1 MPPQTRLDRDVY
13 QILRKLE
20 DDHERNSSKP
30 AKFTISGVYDMIKK
44 SNSSVAREKKR
55 PLEDAIER
63 AMRLRKKE
71 RTENDEDEMMEDS
84 PAEPPT
90 PKPQTNPSLMNK
102 QIAKS
107 WNVPR
112 RDRASSP
119 EATVESA
126 ISTNERLPNGEP
138 KLKRRRA
145 EKAEKDRTPPG
156 GLSLFNL
163 GGMDDAIEQL
173 VRHVARPIVRAKK
186 WMEKAKGAEPTRGV
200 LLHGPPGCGKT
211 VLANTFAAELGIP
224 FIPVSAPSLVAGMS
238 GESEKQIRTLYEEA
252 KSLAPCLVFIDE
264 IDAIMGKR
272 DNAQREMEKRIV
284 AQMLTCMDELSLE
297 KTGGKAVVTIAATN
311 RPDSIDP
318 ALRRAGRFNLEI
330 NIGVPNELS
339 RIQILKALTKNYNLA
354 EDVDLTALAKVTPGF
369 VGADLQDVVSQAVS
383 DMLERA
389 DETRIRKAMDEI
401 PAPEDGFVE
410 ATPKMKF
417 MKHQLSALKSL
428 FDDTDFEDD
437 ESYLVTQQHLLD
449 AITRVQP
456 SAKREGFSTI
466 PDTTWD
472 QVGALKAVQKELSL
486 AIIRPIDTPE
496 LFSKVGWRSP
506 SGVLLWGPPGCGKTL
521 LAKAVAN
528 EAKANFI
535 SIKGPELL
543 NKFVGESE
551 RAVRQVFS
559 RARSSAPCILF
570 FDELDALVP
579 KRGDAIAESS
589 ARVVNMLL
597 TELDGMNSRAGVYII
612 GATNRPDMIDPA
624 ILRPGRLGNNIF
636 VDLPDEDGRVE
647 ILKTRI
653 RTVLPES
660 TPEQLSALEPVAR
673 DSRCQG
679 FSGADIENLHIA
691 AAKAAVERWD
701 EDKGSS
707 IEIILADWNVALSKI
722 KPSVSEKSADHFR
735 RLQNKGWN

>member
-1 MPPQTRLDRDVY
+1 MPPRLVQRVDRDVY
-13 QILRKLE
+13 QILRKFE
-20 DDHERNSSKP
+20 DEHERYGNSKP
-30 AKFTISGVYDMIKK
+30 LKFTISGVYNDIKK
-44 SNSSVAREKKR
+44 SNSSLSREKKKV
-55 PLEDAIER
+55 LEDSIER
-63 AMRLRKKE
+63 VLRFRKDE
-71 RTENDEDEMMEDS
+71 RAEDDDEDEAMEDT

-90 PKPQTNPSLMNK
+90 PKVSQ
-102 QIAKS
+102 
-107 WNVPR
+107 
-112 RDRASSP
+112 
-119 EATVESA
+119 VESS
-126 ISTNERLPNGEP
+126 ISLNERERLPNGEP
-138 KLKRRRA
+138 KPKKRRA
-145 EKAEKDRTPPG
+145 ERPEKDRTPPN

-163 GGMDDAIEQL
+163 GGMDNAIAQL
-173 VRHVARPIVRAKK
+173 VRHVARPIVRASK

-200 LLHGPPGCGKT
+200 LLHGPPDVERRCLRT
-211 VLANTFAAELGIP
+211 HLPQNLAFL
-224 FIPVSAPSLVAGMS
+224 SAPSLVAGMS
-238 GESEKQIRTLYEEA
+238 GESEKQIRNLYEEA

-339 RIQILKALTKNYNLA
+339 RIQIFKALTKNYNLA
-354 EDVDLTALAKVTPGF
+354 EDIDLVALAKLTPGF

-389 DETRIRKAMDEI
+389 DESRIQKAMAEM
-401 PAPEDGFVE
+401 PAPDTFVD
-410 ATPKMKF
+410 ATPE
-417 MKHQLSALKSL
+417 LKSL
-428 FDDTDFEDD
+428 VHQMAALKTLFGDTDDEDD
-437 ESYLVTQQHLLD
+437 GSYLVTQQHLLD

-466 PDTTWD
+466 PDTTWE
-472 QVGALKAVQKELSL
+472 QVGALKEVQKELSL

-551 RAVRQVFS
+551 RAVRQVFT

-636 VDLPDEDGRVE
+636 VDLPDENGRAE

-653 RTVLPES
+653 RTVLPD
-660 TPEQLSALEPVAR
+660 TTQVQLDALDPVAR
-673 DSRCQG
+673 DPRCER

-701 EDKGSS
+701 VDKGTV
-707 IEIILADWNVALSKI
+707 EIIRADWDVALSKI

-735 RLQNKGWN
+735 RLQTKGWN

>member
-1 MPPQTRLDRDVY
+1 MPPRILPRLDRDVY

-30 AKFTISGVYDMIKK
+30 AKFTVAGVYDMIKK
-44 SNSSVAREKKR
+44 SNSSIAREKKR

-63 AMRLRKKE
+63 VMRLRKEE
-71 RTENDEDEMMEDS
+71 RAENDEDEMMEDT

-90 PKPQTNPSLMNK
+90 PKTNPSLMNK

-107 WNVPR
+107 WNVAR

-126 ISTNERLPNGEP
+126 ISMNERLPNGEP

-163 GGMDDAIEQL
+163 GGMDDAIE
-173 VRHVARPIVRAKK
+173 HSSNCAGKK

-339 RIQILKALTKNYNLA
+339 RIQILKALTKNYSLA
-354 EDVDLTALAKVTPGF
+354 EDVDLTALAKLTPGF

-401 PAPEDGFVE
+401 PAPDDGFVD

-437 ESYLVTQQHLLD
+437 ESYLVTQEHLLD

-660 TPEQLSALEPVAR
+660 TQEQLNALEPVAR
-673 DSRCQG
+673 DDRCKG

-701 EDKGSS
+701 EDKGTT
-707 IEIILADWNVALSKI
+707 IEIILDDWKVALSKV
-722 KPSVSEKSADHFR
+722 KPSVSEKSAEHFR

>member
-1 MPPQTRLDRDVY
+1 MAPRLTQRLDRDVY
-13 QILRKLE
+13 QILRKFE
-20 DDHERNSSKP
+20 DDHERYSNKP
-30 AKFTISGVYDMIKK
+30 PKYTVDGLYDMIKK
-44 SNSSVAREKKR
+44 SNSSAAREKKKV
-55 PLEDAIER
+55 LQDSIER
-63 AMRLRKKE
+63 VLKFRKDE
-71 RTENDEDEMMEDS
+71 RAEVDEDEPMEDT

-90 PKPQTNPSLMNK
+90 PKTDPFAMNK
-102 QIAKS
+102 KIAKQ

-112 RDRASSP
+112 RERASSP
-119 EATVESA
+119 DAQVESS
-126 ISTNERLPNGEP
+126 ISLNERLPNGEP

-145 EKAEKDRTPPG
+145 ERPEKDRTPPN
-156 GLSLFNL
+156 GLSLSKL
-163 GGMDDAIEQL
+163 GGMDDAVEQL
-173 VRHVARPIVRAKK
+173 VRHVARPIVRASK

-238 GESEKQIRTLYEEA
+238 GESEKQIRNLYEEA

-339 RIQILKALTKNYNLA
+339 RIQIFKALTKNYNLA
-354 EDVDLTALAKVTPGF
+354 EDIDLIALAKLTPGF

-389 DETRIRKAMDEI
+389 DESRIQKVMNEI
-401 PAPEDGFVE
+401 PGPGDEYAE
-410 ATPKMKF
+410 ATPENET
-417 MKHQLSALKSL
+417 L
-428 FDDTDFEDD
+428 FDDTDSEDD
-437 ESYLVTQQHLLD
+437 GSYLVTQKHLLD
-449 AITRVQP
+449 AVTRVQP

-466 PDTTWD
+466 PDTTWE
-472 QVGALKAVQKELSL
+472 QVGALKEVQKELSL

-551 RAVRQVFS
+551 RAVRQVFT

-636 VDLPDEDGRVE
+636 VDLPDENGRAE

-653 RTVLPES
+653 RTVLPDS
-660 TPEQLSALEPVAR
+660 TQEQLDALDPVAR
-673 DSRCQG
+673 DPRCER

-701 EDKGSS
+701 VDKGT
-707 IEIILADWNVALSKI
+707 IEIIRADWDVALAKI

-735 RLQNKGWN
+735 RLQTKGWN

>member
-1 MPPQTRLDRDVY
+1 MAPRLTQRLDRDVY
-13 QILRKLE
+13 QILRKFE
-20 DDHERNSSKP
+20 DDHERYSNKP
-30 AKFTISGVYDMIKK
+30 PKYTVDGLYDMIKK
-44 SNSSVAREKKR
+44 SNSSAAREKKKV
-55 PLEDAIER
+55 LQDSIER
-63 AMRLRKKE
+63 VLKFRKDE
-71 RTENDEDEMMEDS
+71 RAEVDEDEPMEDT

-90 PKPQTNPSLMNK
+90 PKTDPFAMNK
-102 QIAKS
+102 KIAKQ

-112 RDRASSP
+112 RERASSP
-119 EATVESA
+119 DAQVESS
-126 ISTNERLPNGEP
+126 ISLNERLPNGEP

-145 EKAEKDRTPPG
+145 ERPEKDRTPPN
-156 GLSLFNL
+156 GLSLSKL

-173 VRHVARPIVRAKK
+173 VRHVARPIVRASK

-238 GESEKQIRTLYEEA
+238 GESEKQIRNLYEEA

-339 RIQILKALTKNYNLA
+339 RIQIFKALTKNYNLA
-354 EDVDLTALAKVTPGF
+354 EDIDLIALAKLTPGF

-389 DETRIRKAMDEI
+389 DESRIQKVMNEI
-401 PAPEDGFVE
+401 PDPGDEYAE
-410 ATPKMKF
+410 ATPKMKSLA
-417 MKHQLSALKSL
+417 HQLAALKTL
-428 FDDTDFEDD
+428 FDDTDSEDD
-437 ESYLVTQQHLLD
+437 GSYLVTQKHLLD
-449 AITRVQP
+449 AVTRVQP

-466 PDTTWD
+466 PDTTWE
-472 QVGALKAVQKELSL
+472 QVGALKEVQKELSL

-551 RAVRQVFS
+551 RAVRQVFT

-636 VDLPDEDGRVE
+636 VDLPDENGRAE

-653 RTVLPES
+653 RTVLPDS
-660 TPEQLSALEPVAR
+660 TQEQLDALDPVAR
-673 DSRCQG
+673 DPRCER

-701 EDKGSS
+701 VDKGT
-707 IEIILADWNVALSKI
+707 IEIIRADWDVALAKI

-735 RLQNKGWN
+735 RLQTKGWN

>member
-1 MPPQTRLDRDVY
+1 MAPRLTQRLDRDVY
-13 QILRKLE
+13 QILRKFE
-20 DDHERNSSKP
+20 DDHERYSNKP
-30 AKFTISGVYDMIKK
+30 PKYTVDGLYDMIKK
-44 SNSSVAREKKR
+44 SNSSAAREKKKV
-55 PLEDAIER
+55 LQDSIER
-63 AMRLRKKE
+63 VLKFRKDE
-71 RTENDEDEMMEDS
+71 RAEVDEDEPMEDT

-90 PKPQTNPSLMNK
+90 PK
-102 QIAKS
+102 IAKQ

-112 RDRASSP
+112 RERASSP
-119 EATVESA
+119 DAQVESS
-126 ISTNERLPNGEP
+126 ISLNERLPNGEP

-145 EKAEKDRTPPG
+145 ERPEKDRTPPN
-156 GLSLFNL
+156 GLSLSKL
-163 GGMDDAIEQL
+163 GGMDDAVEQL
-173 VRHVARPIVRAKK
+173 VRHVARPIVRASK

-238 GESEKQIRTLYEEA
+238 GESEKQIRNLYEEA

-339 RIQILKALTKNYNLA
+339 RIQIFKALTKNYNLA
-354 EDVDLTALAKVTPGF
+354 EDIDLIALAKLTPGF

-389 DETRIRKAMDEI
+389 DESRIQKVMNEI
-401 PAPEDGFVE
+401 PGPGDEYAE
-410 ATPKMKF
+410 ATPKMKSLA
-417 MKHQLSALKSL
+417 HQLAALKTL
-428 FDDTDFEDD
+428 FDDTDSEDD
-437 ESYLVTQQHLLD
+437 GSYLVTQKHLLD
-449 AITRVQP
+449 AVTRVQP

-466 PDTTWD
+466 PDTTWE
-472 QVGALKAVQKELSL
+472 QVGALKEVQKELSL

-551 RAVRQVFS
+551 RAVRQVFT

-636 VDLPDEDGRVE
+636 VDLPDENGRAE

-653 RTVLPES
+653 RTVLPDS
-660 TPEQLSALEPVAR
+660 TQEQLDALDPVAR
-673 DSRCQG
+673 DPRCER

-701 EDKGSS
+701 VDKGT
-707 IEIILADWNVALSKI
+707 IEIIRADWDVALAKI
-722 KPSVSEKSADHFR
+722 KPS
-735 RLQNKGWN
+735 

>member
-1 MPPQTRLDRDVY
+1 MPPRLVQRLDRDVY

-30 AKFTISGVYDMIKK
+30 AKFTIDGVYNMIKK

-55 PLEDAIER
+55 PLEDSVER
-63 AMRLRKKE
+63 VLRFRKE
-71 RTENDEDEMMEDS
+71 ERSELDEDETMEDT

-90 PKPQTNPSLMNK
+90 PKQTNPSLMNK

-107 WNVPR
+107 WNVAR
-112 RDRASSP
+112 RERASSP
-119 EATVESA
+119 EATVESS
-126 ISTNERLPNGEP
+126 ISMNERLPNGEP

-145 EKAEKDRTPPG
+145 EKTEKDRTPPT

-238 GESEKQIRTLYEEA
+238 GESEKQIRNLYEEA

-354 EDVDLTALAKVTPGF
+354 EDVDLTALAKLTPGF

-389 DETRIRKAMDEI
+389 DESRIQKAMEEI

-417 MKHQLSALKSL
+417 LKHQLSALKSL

-437 ESYLVTQQHLLD
+437 ESYLVSQQHLLD
-449 AITRVQP
+449 AIARVQP

-466 PDTTWD
+466 PDTTWE

-496 LFSKVGWRSP
+496 LFSRVGWRSP

-551 RAVRQVFS
+551 RAVRQVFT

-636 VDLPDEDGRVE
+636 VDLPDEDGLAE

-660 TPEQLSALEPVAR
+660 TQEQLDALDPVAR
-673 DSRCQG
+673 DPRCRG

-701 EDKGSS
+701 EDKGT
-707 IEIILADWNVALSKI
+707 IEIIRADWDVALSKI
-722 KPSVSEKSADHFR
+722 KPSVSEKSAEHFR